1 MTMGKAWDAFFAFF
15 TSLFSALQHG
25 AEGINKLAIA
35 GEEKAACIADSA
47 IHDREVFK
55 IEMRAKIA
63 QLNEPK
69 LITADQSAS

>member
-1 MTMGKAWDAFFAFF
+1 MGKAWDAMFGALA
-15 TSLFSALQHG
+15 SLFSALGHS
-25 AEGINKLAIA
+25 AEAINKLAIA
-35 GEEKAACIADSA
+35 GEEKAACVADSA

-55 IEMRAKIA
+55 IEMRAKMA